1 MDSAAYDSP
10 EMMDYTSGTVMGT
23 HVTTLK
29 FRVARKDRRAVRQAL
44 RPLTY
49 VNVQENRTFRHST
62 FIICDFATP
71 ADQQSELHNIKEMF
85 KTITIA
91 RF

>member
-23 HVTTLK
+23 HVTVLT
-29 FRVARKDRRAVRQAL
+29 FRVPRKERRAVRQAL

-49 VNVQENRTFRHST
+49 VHVQEYRTFRHST
-62 FIICDFATP
+62 FILSDYETP
-71 ADQQSELHNIKEMF
+71 ATQQSELHNIKEMF
-85 KTITIA
+85 ESVTIA
-91 RF
+91 RW